1 MTPKELEVLSTM
13 IDSKLNLFRADVTK
27 QLNATKADVRSQLRS
42 NKELFNEKFTGVH
55 KRLSAEFTNVHD
67 KLESIEEQTTKTN
80 GRVTD
85 LEKVTHVLDKDALQ
99 HATTCPQIKTISD
112 LKTDVDAKL
121 TTINSDLEEYRFFK
135 KYPKIAVGVVA
146 FACIAFLTGGFLMLQ
161 RLGNEVKDSIRVE
174 LTKEITETVKKEL
187 TTN

>member
-67 KLESIEEQTTKTN
+67 KLEAIEEQTTKTN
-80 GRVTD
+80 GRVND
-85 LEKVTHVLDKDALQ
+85 LEDVTHNLDKDAIK
-99 HATTCPQIKTISD
+99 HTITCPQIKTISD
-112 LKTDVDAKL
+112 LKGDVDTKL
-121 TTINSDLEEYRFFK
+121 EKINSDLEEYRFFK
-135 KYPKIAVGVVA
+135 KYPKIGVGIVA

-161 RLGNEVKDSIRVE
+161 KLGLELKEGIKTE
-174 LTKEITETVKKEL
+174 LTNEIKDIVKQEL
-187 TTN
+187 LTN